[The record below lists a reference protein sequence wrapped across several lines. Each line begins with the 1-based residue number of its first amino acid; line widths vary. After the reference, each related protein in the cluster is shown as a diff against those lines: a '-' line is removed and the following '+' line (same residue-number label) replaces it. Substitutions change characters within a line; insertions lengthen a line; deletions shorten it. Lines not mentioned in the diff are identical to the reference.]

1 MTDTPMT
8 DTRPTDDWGRL
19 DGRAV
24 AWLDRLLSRD
34 TTSRLSNL
42 PVAELIAEEC
52 RTLGIAVHLCP
63 DATGRKANLVATLP
77 AADGTT
83 SGGIA
88 LSGHMD
94 TVPVDGQDWSSD
106 PFRPEVRDGRLHA
119 RGAADMK
126 GFLALVTAALPRFA
140 AARLAEPVHLVFTFD
155 EELAGRG
162 GRQMVD
168 DLAALEVR
176 PRACIVGEPTSMRVI
191 TGHKSVTI
199 ARVDVRGRHAHS
211 SLPAAGCNAVEYAA
225 RICTAFR
232 AITDG
237 WRDEGPYDEDY
248 AVPWST
254 GGVMTIEGGTARNIV
269 PERCTVVLEFRTVPA
284 VDPGDV
290 IALLRE
296 QAAELTRQMQAEQPG
311 TGIEVVVEDLVPTLA
326 TAQDSPATRAAI
338 AYGGIPS
345 DEHVTYGTDGGAF
358 HAAGIETVICGP
370 GDIAQAHGVDEYV
383 EISQLEAC
391 QDFLATMLDRL
402 SVPD

>member
-1 MTDTPMT
+1 MTG
-8 DTRPTDDWGRL
+8 DWGRL
-19 DGRAV
+19 DDRAV
-24 AWLDRLLSRD
+24 GWLDRLLTRD

-52 RTLGIAVHLCP
+52 RTLGITAHLRP
-63 DATGRKANLVATLP
+63 DTTGRKANLVATLP
-77 AADGTT
+77 AADGRTD
-83 SGGIA
+83 GGIA

-94 TVPVDGQDWSSD
+94 TVPVDGQAWSSD
-106 PFRPEVRDGRLHA
+106 PYRPQVRDGRLYA

-140 AARLAEPVHLVFTFD
+140 AARLAEPVHLAFTFD
-155 EELAGRG
+155 EELAARG
-162 GRQMVD
+162 AAQMIG
-168 DLAALEVR
+168 DLAALGVR

-199 ARVDVRGRHAHS
+199 VRIDVRGRAAHS
-211 SLPAAGCNAVEYAA
+211 SLPATGANAVEYAA
-225 RICTAFR
+225 RMCTAFR

-237 WRDEGPYDEDY
+237 WRERGPYDPDY
-248 AVPWST
+248 GVPYST
-254 GGVMTIEGGTARNIV
+254 GGIMTIEGGAARNIV

-284 VDPGDV
+284 LDPDDV
-290 IALLRE
+290 VARLR
-296 QAAELTRQMQAEQPG
+296 AEADRLTRAMQAEQPG
-311 TGIEVVVEDLVPTLA
+311 TGVEVVVEDSVPCLSA
-326 TAQDSPATRAAI
+326 ADDSPATLAAI

-370 GDIAQAHGVDEYV
+370 GDITQAHGADEYV
-383 EISQLEAC
+383 DITQLEAC

-402 SVPD
+402 SVAG